1 MSIFGWSYPAG
12 CSGTPYDNDR
22 PEVCPQC
29 GCNNSNEE
37 GVPVCVD
44 APDFCSVACQDTYVA
59 AEAEYERE
67 IDCIERGEHRREE
80 EP

>member
-12 CSGTPYDNDR
+12 CSGTPYDDDR

-29 GCNNSNEE
+29 GRNNSNEE
-37 GVPVCVD
+37 GEPVCVD

-67 IDCIERGEHRREE
+67 IDAMLDKAERKEDR
-80 EP
+80 